1 MVCRMNEKGFATIF
15 GLCLILVFALI
26 VKGIQESET
35 NHAYETANFQAE
47 IELQN
52 AAESAL
58 VEVAD
63 SVLSGAEILPVKPKY
78 PSRQRSYYQREFTLD
93 KTTETLGD
101 ITVSVWGEDATLM
114 PYKVNHST
122 KIAKR
127 SAADKTVYIFFSMAQ
142 ANHNGRQLYR
152 RAFAY
157 VDKDSGTIHF
167 MDLQSSEY
175 TFDTTPWK
183 NF

>member
-1 MVCRMNEKGFATIF
+1 MRQKGFATIF

-26 VKGIQESET
+26 VKGIQAAEM

-63 SVLSGAEILPVKPKY
+63 SVLSGEETLPVKPPY
-78 PSRQRSYYQREFTLD
+78 TSRQRSYYQREFTID
-93 KTTETLGD
+93 KTSETLGD
-101 ITVSVWGEDATLM
+101 ITVSVWGEEAALM
-114 PYKVNHST
+114 PYKVNHAT
-122 KIAKR
+122 KIARR
-127 SAADKTVYIFFSMAQ
+127 SAADKPVYIFFSMAQ
-142 ANHNGRQLYR
+142 ATDNRGGRQLYR

-157 VDKDSGTIHF
+157 VDKDSGAIHF
-167 MDLQSSEY
+167 MDLPSSEY
-175 TFDTTPWK
+175 TFK
-183 NF
+183 

>member
-1 MVCRMNEKGFATIF
+1 MRQKGFATIF
-15 GLCLILVFALI
+15 GLCLILVIALI

-47 IELQN
+47 VELQN
-52 AAESAL
+52 AADSAL

-63 SVLSGAEILPVKPKY
+63 SVLSGAETLPVKPEY
-78 PSRQRSYYQREFTLD
+78 ANRQRSYYQREFTVD
-93 KTTETLGD
+93 KISETLGD
-101 ITVSVWGEDATLM
+101 ITVSVWGEEATLM

-122 KIAKR
+122 KIARR
-127 SAADKTVYIFFSMAQ
+127 SAADKPVYIFFSMAQ
-142 ANHNGRQLYR
+142 ANHGGRKLYR

-157 VDKDSGTIHF
+157 VDKDSGMIHF

-175 TFDTTPWK
+175 TFNTKPWK
-183 NF
+183 KI

>member
-1 MVCRMNEKGFATIF
+1 M
-15 GLCLILVFALI
+15 ILVFALI
-26 VKGIQESET
+26 VKGIQESEM

-52 AAESAL
+52 AADSAL

-63 SVLSGAEILPVKPKY
+63 SVLSGAETLPVKPKKPPY
-78 PSRQRSYYQREFTLD
+78 RQRSYYQREFTID
-93 KTTETLGD
+93 KTSETLGY
-101 ITVSVWGEDATLM
+101 ITVSIWGEEAALM
-114 PYKVNHST
+114 PYNVNHST
-122 KIAKR
+122 KIARR
-127 SAADKTVYIFFSMAQ
+127 SDADKSVYIFFSMAQ
-142 ANHNGRQLYR
+142 ANHGGRQLYR

-183 NF
+183 KF

>member
-1 MVCRMNEKGFATIF
+1 M
-15 GLCLILVFALI
+15 ILVFALI
-26 VKGIQESET
+26 VKGIQESEM

-47 IELQN
+47 VELQN
-52 AAESAL
+52 AADSAL

-63 SVLSGAEILPVKPKY
+63 SVLSGAETLPAKPKKPPY
-78 PSRQRSYYQREFTLD
+78 RQRRYYQREFTVD
-93 KTTETLGD
+93 KTSETLGD
-101 ITVSVWGEDATLM
+101 ITVSVWGEEATLM

-127 SAADKTVYIFFSMAQ
+127 SAADNTVYIFFSVAQ
-142 ANHNGRQLYR
+142 ATSNGRQLYR

-157 VDKDSGTIHF
+157 VDKISGTIHF